1 VDDDP
6 PAGQGGAGQTD
17 VATAETLYV
26 TLLTDAATVAGITI
40 LPGFDP
46 TKIHVVKGSTAPGL
60 NLSLDRGDEPGH
72 VGWVDASGTLV
83 ALDFKQGI
91 PAVEVALTVSPSA
104 FKDEKAMSMTTI
116 RHEMLHARHRQ
127 MTMKAVTKWHNAGR
141 KQGFE
146 DWVAKQAKRLGL
158 SDADV
163 VLVQKGSRGGQVN
176 TEVLA
181 YVEGFMTQYHLSQ
194 PTRAGTAMAF
204 FELLGA
210 VETKKFLTWQQA
222 DPKVRDEAMARLK
235 GYYATL
241 GTAHQDRWKEWVA
254 DGVAKYGGDKTG
266 RKEFFAALAA
276 FVK

>member
-1 VDDDP
+1 VR
-6 PAGQGGAGQTD
+6 
-17 VATAETLYV
+17 
-26 TLLTDAATVAGITI
+26 LLADAAAVAGITI

-46 TKIHVVKGSTAPGL
+46 TKIHVIKGTTAPGL
-60 NLSLDRGDEPGH
+60 NLSLNSGDDPGH

-83 ALDFKQGI
+83 ALDFAKGI
-91 PAVEVALTVSPSA
+91 PAVKVALTVSPGA
-104 FKDEKAMSMTTI
+104 FKDEKAMSMRTI

-127 MTMKAVTKWHNAGR
+127 ITMNAVTKWHDAGR

-146 DWVAKQAKRLGL
+146 EWVAKQAKRLGL

-163 VLVQKGSRGGQVN
+163 VLVQKGARGGSVN

-181 YVEGFMTQYHLSQ
+181 YVEGFMTEYHLTQ
-194 PTRAGTAMAF
+194 PTKAGTAMAF

-222 DPKVRDEAMARLK
+222 DQKVRDEAMARLK
-235 GYYATL
+235 GYYGTL
-241 GTAHQDRWKEWVA
+241 GKAHQDRWKDWVA
-254 DGVAKYGGDKTG
+254 DGVAKHGSDKTG